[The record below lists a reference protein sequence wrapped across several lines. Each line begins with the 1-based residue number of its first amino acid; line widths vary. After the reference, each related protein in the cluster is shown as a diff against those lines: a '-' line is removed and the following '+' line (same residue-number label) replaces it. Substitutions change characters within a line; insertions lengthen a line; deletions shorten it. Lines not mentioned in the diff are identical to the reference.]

1 MGAQTSSIEPH
12 TEALLNQ
19 QLKRFNKKEFIEK
32 DPISIPHAFL
42 QQQDVEIAAFFAALF
57 AWGNRTTIIQKCNDL
72 MQRMDRAP
80 HAFVVGHQPKD
91 LKKLID
97 FKHRTFNA
105 TDLLHLVR
113 FLHHHY
119 SSNASLETAF
129 TRGMKKSDETV
140 EGALIH
146 FHRYCFSLEDSPPR
160 SRKHISTPESGSSCK
175 RLNMFLRWMVRRDK
189 AGIDFGIWKGI
200 RSNQLVCP
208 LDIHV
213 QRMAFQL
220 GLITVQKSDW
230 KTAVALTER
239 LKVLD
244 DRDPVKYDIALFS
257 MGANPV

>member
-1 MGAQTSSIEPH
+1 
-12 TEALLNQ
+12 
-19 QLKRFNKKEFIEK
+19 
-32 DPISIPHAFL
+32 
-42 QQQDVEIAAFFAALF
+42 
-57 AWGNRTTIIQKCNDL
+57 
-72 MQRMDRAP
+72 
-80 HAFVVGHQPKD
+80 
-91 LKKLID
+91 
-97 FKHRTFNA
+97 
-105 TDLLHLVR
+105 
-113 FLHHHY
+113 
-119 SSNASLETAF
+119 
-129 TRGMKKSDETV
+129 
-140 EGALIH
+140 
-146 FHRYCFSLEDSPPR
+146 
-160 SRKHISTPESGSSCK
+160 
-175 RLNMFLRWMVRRDK
+175 MVRRDK